1 MVTSWQLLSLLAVGA
16 AHAQQ
21 TTTPTGN
28 PAPSHSTLNGPVVA
42 VSPEAATT
50 SLTGIPVFKI
60 QTTAL
65 TSPTKTAGPS
75 KTSLPACVKVQ
86 HDGVQGNAQRAA
98 AVKEAYQFLWDAYD
112 KYAWGMDELQPL
124 SLAGTNDWYGWG
136 VTVVDGIDTAIIM
149 DLRDIVSKQLDF
161 IQTIDFT

>member
-21 TTTPTGN
+21 TTPTGN
-28 PAPSHSTLNGPVVA
+28 PAPTHSTLDGPVVA
-42 VSPEAATT
+42 ASPEAATT
-50 SLTGIPVFKI
+50 SLAGIPVFKI
-60 QTTAL
+60 KTTAL
-65 TSPTKTAGPS
+65 TSPTKTASAS

-98 AVKEAYQFLWDAYD
+98 AVKDAYQYLWDAYE
-112 KYAWGMDELQPL
+112 KYALPMDELLPL

-136 VTVVDGIDTAIIM
+136 VTVVDGIDTAIVM

-161 IQTIDFT
+161 IQKIDFT